1 MTKAMFRLLKLALTL
16 VVMLVVGIVG
26 VAWIGLEGASRKAA
40 ARATAPWAKRL
51 TWEKT
56 STRLLPPAAVLEGA
70 VLVNQEGDELLRA
83 RRIVLPLLPGAW
95 TQRGAATASP
105 RLEGFSIT
113 LEVPRDDAPSWAEAL
128 DDGAIPAIEWWSG
141 SDGSILV
148 RFGGADAEAL
158 RFEDVRISR
167 RKYSIHAEGRVAGVT
182 SSRAVFDG
190 AWEPSGKTAPVFTI
204 EAGPF
209 DASPWSAWILAPGE
223 GRVRGG
229 RATLAGKVRFP
240 ANTFAFDGS
249 LATSDVLVEG
259 ADARPG
265 AVEAALSRGNGD
277 ASFAMTVQAPMNVG
291 VDWRTRVRE
300 AVHASATKR

>member
-1 MTKAMFRLLKLALTL
+1 MFRLLKLALTL
-16 VVMLVVGIVG
+16 LVMLVVGVVG

-83 RRIVLPLLPGAW
+83 RRVVLPLLPGAW

-113 LEVPRDDAPSWAEAL
+113 LEVPRDDAPNWAEAL

-141 SDGSILV
+141 SDGSVLV
-148 RFGGADAEAL
+148 RFGGVDAEAL
-158 RFEDVRISR
+158 RFDGVRFTR
-167 RKYSIHAEGRVAGVT
+167 RKYSIHAEGRVAGVP
-182 SSRAVFDG
+182 SSRAVLDG
-190 AWEPSGKTAPVFTI
+190 SWEPSGKAAPVFTL

-209 DASPWSAWILAPGE
+209 DAAPWSAWILAPAD

-229 RATLAGKVRFP
+229 RATLAGKIRFP
-240 ANTFAFDGS
+240 GNAFAFDGS

-259 ADARPG
+259 ADSRPG
-265 AVEAALSRGNGD
+265 AVEAALSRGNGT
-277 ASFAMTVQAPMNVG
+277 ASVPIAVQAPMNVG
-291 VDWRTRVRE
+291 VDWRTRVRD
-300 AVHASATKR
+300 AVHASAKR